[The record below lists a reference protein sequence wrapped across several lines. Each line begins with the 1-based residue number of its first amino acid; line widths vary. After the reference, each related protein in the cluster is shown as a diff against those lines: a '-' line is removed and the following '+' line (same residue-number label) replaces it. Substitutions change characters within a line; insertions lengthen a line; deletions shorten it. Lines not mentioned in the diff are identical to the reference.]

1 MVKAVPV
8 LGTLVLIG
16 ASAQVALGFQ
26 VAGGSESL
34 VGPHILIGI
43 IGLVLVVILTGIAFR
58 AKTATVYSKAVM
70 VVLTLV
76 VLGQVAMGF
85 QLLGG
90 ADMLATSH
98 EANGFLVVGL
108 SLLTGGITFWS
119 AKKQAQVKA

>member
-1 MVKAVPV
+1 
-8 LGTLVLIG
+8 
-16 ASAQVALGFQ
+16 
-26 VAGGSESL
+26 
-34 VGPHILIGI
+34 
-43 IGLVLVVILTGIAFR
+43 
-58 AKTATVYSKAVM
+58 
-70 VVLTLV
+70 
-76 VLGQVAMGF
+76 MGF